1 MNSTVYFDSHYQIF
15 LRFILRPDLVG
26 SGVLAAVAR
35 MVGTRLAADG
45 SLTRRETQSQHHS
58 LNTDNKDNYPGL
70 AMADYTIKL
79 YPETFQL

>member
-1 MNSTVYFDSHYQIF
+1 MNSTVYFDSQIF

-26 SGVLAAVAR
+26 SGVLAAVVR

-58 LNTDNKDNYPGL
+58 LNTDNKDNYSGL
-70 AMADYTIKL
+70 ATIKL
-79 YPETFQL
+79 YPDTF

>member
-26 SGVLAAVAR
+26 SGVLAAVVR

-58 LNTDNKDNYPGL
+58 LNTDNKAWRWL
-70 AMADYTIKL
+70 ITLLSFIQKL
-79 YPETFQL
+79 SSYS